1 MTEPDLFKAI
11 SNCKEVISKMDNCPD
26 KDDIKGLLYLLEEL
40 EFRRELDTELPWE
53 VNEIISRFR
62 YEYDMKEKR
71 KEFAN
76 YNFDVCD
83 ALHYEHRDFSEK
95 QLFALNYIFIVSISN
110 SWNLFLD
117 LSYARRT
124 INN

>member
-11 SNCKEVISKMDNCPD
+11 SYCKEVIAKMDNCPD
-26 KDDIKGLLYLLEEL
+26 KDDLKGLLYLLEEL

-76 YNFDVCD
+76 YNFDVFD

-95 QLFALNYIFIVSISN
+95 QLFALKCFGITFLVSALIIAGICF
-110 SWNLFLD
+110 W
-117 LSYARRT
+117 
-124 INN
+124 I

>member
-11 SNCKEVISKMDNCPD
+11 SNCKEVISKMDDCPS
-26 KDDIKGLLYLLEEL
+26 KDDLKGLLRLLEEL

-76 YNFDVCD
+76 YNVDVFD
-83 ALHYEHRDFSEK
+83 ALHYEHRDFSER
-95 QLFALNYIFIVSISN
+95 QIFALKCFGITFLVSALVIAGICF
-110 SWNLFLD
+110 W
-117 LSYARRT
+117 
-124 INN
+124 I

>member
-11 SNCKEVISKMDNCPD
+11 SNCKEVISKMDNCPC
-26 KDDIKGLLYLLEEL
+26 KDDLKELLYLLEEL
-40 EFRRELDTELPWE
+40 QFRRELDPELPWE

-76 YNFDVCD
+76 YNFDVFD
-83 ALHYEHRDFSEK
+83 ALHYEHRDFSET
-95 QLFALNYIFIVSISN
+95 QIFALKCFGITFLMLALVIAGICF
-110 SWNLFLD
+110 WN
-117 LSYARRT
+117 
-124 INN
+124 